1 MRSDYDSSPGAGPV
15 ISPTQIT
22 WTEKNSYN
30 ELCYLKGKKK
40 KKEQNLKC
48 IYYGYY
54 YLFIMTVIVIFYFLR
69 EFISSVTG

>member
-40 KKEQNLKC
+40 KEQNLKC

>member
-40 KKEQNLKC
+40 KRTKSEMYLLWLLLSF
-48 IYYGYY
+48 YYDCDCHF
-54 YLFIMTVIVIFYFLR
+54 LFP
-69 EFISSVTG
+69 